1 MRALVYARKSPDP
14 RREEKHKSYSIEG
27 QLHEGREYCAQ
38 HGLIVVAEITD
49 PDEWSKTLDRPGL
62 NRVRALGEQGAFD
75 VFVARDVDRIA
86 RSLVLQLLFREEME
100 GYGLEVRYFT
110 ATYTKDDEGR
120 LQENI
125 RASIAEYE
133 RAKTLQRTL
142 SGKKQKARG
151 GTPPGIGRS
160 AYGYAYTGD
169 ALAIVPEQ
177 ASVVRE
183 IFDRYVHRLESL
195 NEITRAL
202 NERGLP
208 THQRRRDEAGRL
220 KPWYRTAVY
229 HILQNEAYAGVGYY
243 NKMQTL
249 ESRTNHRRLR
259 PRDEWI
265 PYPVPPLVDRTLW
278 QAAQVRLAECG
289 KFSRR
294 KPRAFYLLSGMVR
307 CQECNRAYS
316 GRVSKR
322 WRAYR
327 DGGGKHKEIGAK
339 RLEGRV
345 WAAIRSLLLDP
356 DSLLLG
362 YQQLQE
368 QAGARRQ
375 EKEAEIAALRA
386 RQEKLQARMT
396 HLVDLYLD
404 PEGGLNRTEYLRR
417 RAGLQAE
424 TDEFGRQ
431 LHELA
436 ESAPP
441 APLTAVELQGAHDLA
456 HEIGRRIDLLT
467 PLEQRS
473 ALQQLHLL
481 VQIEWRGGDVPWG
494 HLSGVFPVS
503 CPVELSTSSA
513 RAEQKSGIPFALE
526 IPLSIPAV
534 S

>member
-1 MRALVYARKSPDP
+1 MRALIYARKSPDP
-14 RREEKHKSYSIEG
+14 RREEKHTSYSIDG
-27 QLHEGREYCAQ
+27 QLHEAREYCAQ

-62 NRVRALGEQGAFD
+62 NRVRALAEQGAFD

-100 GYGLEVRYFT
+100 GYGLEVHYWT
-110 ATYTKDDEGR
+110 ATYSKDDEGR

-142 SGKKQKARG
+142 SGKKQKARS
-151 GTPPGIGRS
+151 GTPPGIGRP
-160 AYGYAYTGD
+160 AYGYAYVGD

-208 THQRRRDEAGRL
+208 THQQHRDEDGRL

-229 HILQNEAYAGVGYY
+229 HILQNEAYAGTGYY

-249 ESRTNHRRLR
+249 ESRTNYRRLR

-265 PYPVPPLVDRTLW
+265 AYPTPPLVDRALW
-278 QAAQVRLAECG
+278 QAAQVRLEECSH
-289 KFSRR
+289 FSRR

-307 CQECNRAYS
+307 CWECKKAYS

-327 DGGGKHKEIGAK
+327 DGGGKHKDIGA
-339 RLEGRV
+339 RRVEEPV
-345 WAAIRSLLLDP
+345 WAAMRSLLLDP

-362 YQQLQE
+362 YQQLQQ
-368 QAGARRQ
+368 QAGAQGQEQEAEKAGLRRQ
-375 EKEAEIAALRA
+375 
-386 RQEKLQARMT
+386 QEKAAARMT
-396 HLVDLYLD
+396 NLVDLYLD
-404 PEGGLNRTEYLRR
+404 PEGGLSRTEYLRR
-417 RAGLQAE
+417 RAHLQAE
-424 TDEFGRQ
+424 IDELSRQ
-431 LHELA
+431 LHEL
-436 ESAPP
+436 EERTPP
-441 APLTAVELQGAHDLA
+441 APLTTGQLQGAHDLA
-456 HEIGRRIDLLT
+456 YEIGRRIDLLT
-467 PLEQRS
+467 PQEKRTT
-473 ALQQLHLL
+473 LQQLHLL
-481 VQIEWRGGDVPWG
+481 VQIEWRGAVPWG
-494 HLSGVFPVS
+494 HLSGVFPVN
-503 CPVELSTSSA
+503 CPVELSASSA
-513 RAEQKSGIPFALE
+513 KAEQNSGIPFVLE
-526 IPLSIPAV
+526 IPLFVPVAD
-534 S
+534 